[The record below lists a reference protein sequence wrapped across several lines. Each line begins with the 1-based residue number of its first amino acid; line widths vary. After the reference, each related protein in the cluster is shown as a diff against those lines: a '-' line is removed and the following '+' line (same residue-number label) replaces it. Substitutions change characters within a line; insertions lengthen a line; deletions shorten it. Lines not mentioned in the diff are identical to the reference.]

1 MTDRFRAVLF
11 DWRDTL
17 FHDESDAEW
26 IRTSAASIGRSPS
39 TGDADALAKM
49 LGAAADHPEVLAAR
63 STADCSAELHRAA
76 VLLELRL
83 AGFDDE
89 LALAICDH
97 DGDVAATMPYPD
109 TPGVLRDLKALGM
122 RISVISDIHYDLRRH
137 FVHYGLDHLIDRYT
151 LSFEHGV
158 QKPDPRLFQSAVS
171 ALGQAP
177 QFTLMVGDN
186 PHRDGGAAAIGI
198 TTLILPPGVNF
209 EPRGLGVVL
218 RLVQAA

>member
-1 MTDRFRAVLF
+1 VDPGQRSFDRPRVV
-11 DWRDTL
+11 DR
-17 FHDESDAEW
+17 
-26 IRTSAASIGRSPS
+26 RGQ
-39 TGDADALAKM
+39 ALANS
-49 LGAAADHPEVLAAR
+49 LAAAADHPKVVSAR

-89 LALAICDH
+89 LALAICDR

-122 RISVISDIHYDLRRH
+122 RIGVISDIHYDLRRY
-137 FVHYGLDHLIDRYT
+137 FGHYGLDHLVDSYT
-151 LSFEHGV
+151 LSFKHGV
-158 QKPDPRLFQSAVS
+158 QKPDPRLFQIAVS

-177 QFTLMVGDN
+177 QYTLMVGDN
-186 PHRDGGAAAIGI
+186 PHRDGGAAAVGI

-209 EPRGLGVVL
+209 EPRGLDVVL